1 MSWIQKLYETYEA
14 NKELAGRI
22 VSEGSPIL
30 LPICHTTQR
39 AHITV
44 VLDGNGNYKRA
55 ILVTPEDSRTI
66 IPCTEKSAFR
76 SGSKPHNHPFA
87 DSLQYVAGDFLDFG
101 GSVTSGFSKDPQEP
115 HRSYCEELKTWC
127 DSEFA
132 HKKVKSV
139 LAYIQ
144 HGTLIHDLTKHGVL
158 YLDED
163 GLLLDAWSKDDKE
176 NIPELFRVIGN
187 DQPQSKAL
195 IRWAV
200 EIPGELQSE
209 LWKDESVY
217 DSWINYYIANQTLKD
232 ICYVT
237 GEIGNLAQGHPAKL
251 RNQGD
256 SAKLIS
262 TNDSSGY
269 TYRGRFKEAP
279 EAAGVSFEVTQ
290 KAHNALRWLI
300 EKQGVKSSDLAIL
313 TWAAEGTTPPN
324 PVEDTAAFMAEGADE
339 HVFYTAD
346 EFSEDLRKSLYGYRK
361 QLGSTKNI
369 MIMMMDSA
377 TPGRLSIRLYREML
391 PESFVQRIENWHLK
405 TSWVHRYRASKWT
418 DEVKDSVPVEYV
430 SAPSAFDMAE
440 AIYGKR
446 IDDNLRK
453 KALERIVRCILDGQ
467 KIPADMMESV
477 VRRACNPM
485 GMETRWE
492 WMKALTIACA
502 MYRNVHEREGYAL
515 ALEEKRKTRDYLYGR
530 LLALADSLEEWAL
543 REGGENRQTNAQRLM
558 QRFSERPFST
568 WRNIELSLA
577 PYKARLGG
585 KGKGLTN
592 RISEVMGLFDSEDFV
607 SDKKLSGEFLL
618 GYHCQKRALWKQE
631 EVSQEQNEMSEG
643 SDL

>member
-1 MSWIQKLYETYEA
+1 MSWIQKLYDTYET

-22 VSEGSPIL
+22 MGEGSPVL

-44 VLDGNGNYKRA
+44 TLDKDGNYKRA
-55 ILVTPEDSRTI
+55 TLVAPEDSRTI

-76 SGSKPHNHPFA
+76 VGTKPQNHPLA
-87 DSLQYVAGDFLDFG
+87 DSLQYVAGDFVDFG
-101 GSVTSGFSKDPQEP
+101 GKVTSGFSKKPQEP
-115 HRSYCEELKTWC
+115 YLSYREELGKWC
-127 DSEFA
+127 CSEHA
-132 HKKVKSV
+132 NPKVINVFKYV
-139 LAYIQ
+139 Q
-144 HGTLIHDLTKHGVL
+144 KGTLIGDLVN
-158 YLDED
+158 D
-163 GLLLDAWSKDDKE
+163 GILCIENNGMLLETWAKDDKD
-176 NIPELFRVIGN
+176 NMPELLRIIGN

-200 EIPGELQSE
+200 EIPGERQSE

-217 DSWINYYIANQTLKD
+217 DSWINYYIDNQTLQD

-237 GEIGNLAQGHPAKL
+237 GETSNLAQGHPAKI

-262 TNDSSGY
+262 SNDTSGY
-269 TYRGRFKEAP
+269 TYRGRFKGAS

-300 EKQGVKSSDLAIL
+300 EKQGVRSNDLVIL
-313 TWAAEGTTPPN
+313 TWAVEGFNPPN
-324 PVEDTAAFMAEGADE
+324 PADDTASFMAVGIEE
-339 HVFYTAD
+339 KSSYTAD
-346 EFSEDLRKSLYGYRK
+346 EFSESLRKSLYGYQK
-361 QLGSTKNI
+361 QLESSRNI

-391 PESFVQRIENWHLK
+391 PDSFVKRVENWHIK
-405 TSWVHRYRASKWT
+405 TAWIHRYRGAKWT
-418 DEVKDSVPVEYV
+418 DRIKEAVPEEYV
-430 SAPSAFDMAE
+430 SAPSAFDIAE
-440 AIYGKR
+440 AVYGKR

-453 KALERIVRCILDGQ
+453 KALERIVRCLLDGQ
-467 KIPADMMESV
+467 KIPRDMMEAV
-477 VRRACNPM
+477 IRRACNPV
-485 GMETRWE
+485 GFEASWE
-492 WMKALTIACA
+492 WMKALTVACS
-502 MYRNVHEREGYAL
+502 MYRNVKEEEGYAL
-515 ALEEKRKTRDYLYGR
+515 ALEEKRRSRDYLYGR

-543 REGGENRQTNAQRLM
+543 REGGEKRQTNALRLM

-592 RISEVMGLFDSEDFV
+592 RISEVMELFDSEDFV

-618 GYHCQKRALWKQE
+618 GYHCQKRALWKKE
-631 EVSQEQNEMSEG
+631 EVEQEQTETIEG
-643 SDL
+643 GDM